1 MDVLKKVLNVFGI
14 IFGVIFSF
22 ALIGALV
29 VAPVLSGAC
38 EFVQTDNLKKIV
50 SEMDMKA
57 IMMDSMVG
65 SSAED
70 AELMNVLFEDGL
82 MDEIMDLY
90 IEDLFTELDGGT
102 VAKKLTGES
111 VTVIM
116 ENHMDTFV
124 ELTKSQLDE
133 QTLQLVSDEEI
144 ADMLRE
150 SLGETAQEMVD
161 SFPTIYDMGLDEET
175 LNTIGVLRDGLV
187 GTVGIVLV
195 AILAVIVFICQF
207 PRFKSFMWLGV
218 DFIIGGGLTLVLATS
233 LELILKA
240 ALASIPLGTA
250 IMNPVVETFAAAM
263 KKGALV
269 ELGLAVLFVV
279 IFIVGR
285 VILKKKA
292 ALQVTQ

>member
-1 MDVLKKVLNVFGI
+1 
-14 IFGVIFSF
+14 
-22 ALIGALV
+22 
-29 VAPVLSGAC
+29 
-38 EFVQTDNLKKIV
+38 
-50 SEMDMKA
+50 MDMKA